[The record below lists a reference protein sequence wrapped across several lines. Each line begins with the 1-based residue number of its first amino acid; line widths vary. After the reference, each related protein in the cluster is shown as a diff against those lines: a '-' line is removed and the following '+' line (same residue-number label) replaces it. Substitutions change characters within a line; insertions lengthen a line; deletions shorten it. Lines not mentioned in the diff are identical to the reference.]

1 MVLQTGGLQ
10 LKIAN
15 TTINDT
21 GTFTCTAVNPAGK
34 DSVDMELEVMGRK
47 TCVVNYRNESRSS
60 SQRLESIKYA
70 IFIIKCMFHKYI
82 YLHLEPPRWQVRN
95 E

>member
-1 MVLQTGGLQ
+1 MTLLTGGLQ

-34 DSVDMELEVMGRK
+34 DSVDMELEVMGTK
-47 TCVVNYRNESRSS
+47 LCIGNYLDEIMPST
-60 SQRLESIKYA
+60 QRQV
-70 IFIIKCMFHKYI
+70 MFMKHI
-82 YLHLEPPRWQVRN
+82 
-95 E
+95 